1 MNVQRVVRRILLE
14 LKINKTDLHPVLKC
28 KLVQEIL
35 NKKYKQN
42 YEVKKGYLNMDAFG
56 KPTCF
61 TYFWLED
68 SNGEQVDVLKIP
80 DNDIKYFFTDHIT
93 AGSNCINTD
102 MEETEDLW
110 NAKQWE
116 GETNTTRISILKK
129 HPNKSI
135 C

>member
-1 MNVQRVVRRILLE
+1 
-14 LKINKTDLHPVLKC
+14 VLKC

-42 YEVKKGYLNMDAFG
+42 YEVKRGYLNMDAFG

-61 TYFWLED
+61 TYFWLEND
-68 SNGEQVDVLKIP
+68 KGEQVDVLKIP
-80 DNDIKYFFTDHIT
+80 DNEIEYFFTEHVT
-93 AGSNCINTD
+93 AGSECINKNMQETD
-102 MEETEDLW
+102 ELW
-110 NAKQWE
+110 DSHKWE
-116 GETNTTRISILKK
+116 GETNDTRKFILKK